1 MKNNNTDFSA
11 RTKISRI
18 LFLFSF
24 CFLFLQ
30 SYSANIET
38 YNQEKTFTFEMWN
51 KPVKEVLNYIEKN
64 SQFIF
69 FYYNNTIDIKRNV
82 SLSVKDKPITFVLD
96 QLFKGMD
103 VRYEIKDRQIS
114 LKKNEGQQYPQS
126 KKQQKRKLIGTV
138 MDASTDDLLVGV
150 SISVKGT
157 PGVGTIT
164 DSAGKFSI
172 EVSNN
177 TELEFSYIG
186 YKTEVQPY
194 HPTLTFHLLPDTQL
208 MQEVTIS
215 ARRPMI
221 EVGPNGLKANVAGTS
236 LARMGSAAEMLPHL
250 PFVTGHNGEYN
261 VMGCGSPVIYI
272 NNKKVRDMTELDRIR
287 ANEILSAEVITTPG
301 AEYASDVAAVIR
313 LRTIRRRGQGLSGH
327 FNTTYSQGHSAN
339 ANEYM
344 ALNYRTG
351 GLDLFVKGYMAQ
363 QNSYGKTTNMNRIKG
378 SAIWQTNKNDVQTHK
393 SQRFSGE
400 LGFNYEPDEHHSFGL
415 RYMPETGIGN
425 ADRNSS
431 GRTVTRRND
440 EETDRINFTTAEQI
454 HTGWDHAANAY
465 YAGELGKWN
474 IDFNADY
481 LFKRSHSDQNAMNN
495 DDATVQ
501 ADSRMRSSL
510 YAAKLVVSAPLWNG
524 RFSFGTEETFTNRHD
539 IFTQNGFS
547 ADADDHIKQSVYAA
561 FADYSR
567 SIRHWKLNMGIR
579 YEHQQTDYYEK
590 GIRID
595 AQSPTYNDIIPVLAA
610 SWSHNGKSFSLS
622 YRLRKNNPDYSLLTN
637 SIRYRSKYEYSQGNP
652 LLKTQKTHRFS
663 AGASWNWLYFSAY
676 FSRILNMYTNI
687 IMPYKED
694 THPGVLLFATQTIP
708 TTHNYGISFNASPKL
723 GCWEPQLNVN
733 MAFLDMNA
741 NKIGITEHRNQPR
754 FYISLDNNFNL
765 PKGWFFNMEGYL
777 STASRQGFFV
787 TRTEGQINAR
797 LSKSFL
803 KETLTITF
811 TANDILRTGYFHF
824 DLYGIDAYMENRIYR
839 DFQRFGLQVSY
850 KFNATKSKYKGTGAG
865 QSEKNRL

>member
-1 MKNNNTDFSA
+1 
-11 RTKISRI
+11 
-18 LFLFSF
+18 
-24 CFLFLQ
+24 
-30 SYSANIET
+30 
-38 YNQEKTFTFEMWN
+38 
-51 KPVKEVLNYIEKN
+51 
-64 SQFIF
+64 
-69 FYYNNTIDIKRNV
+69 
-82 SLSVKDKPITFVLD
+82 
-96 QLFKGMD
+96 
-103 VRYEIKDRQIS
+103 
-114 LKKNEGQQYPQS
+114 
-126 KKQQKRKLIGTV
+126 
-138 MDASTDDLLVGV
+138 
-150 SISVKGT
+150 
-157 PGVGTIT
+157 
-164 DSAGKFSI
+164 
-172 EVSNN
+172 
-177 TELEFSYIG
+177 
-186 YKTEVQPY
+186 
-194 HPTLTFHLLPDTQL
+194 
-208 MQEVTIS
+208 
-215 ARRPMI
+215 
-221 EVGPNGLKANVAGTS
+221 
-236 LARMGSAAEMLPHL
+236 
-250 PFVTGHNGEYN
+250 
-261 VMGCGSPVIYI
+261 MGCGSPVIYI

-287 ANEILSAEVITTPG
+287 ANRNL
-301 AEYASDVAAVIR
+301 
-313 LRTIRRRGQGLSGH
+313 IRRSHHHSRSRICLGCSSRHPPPHICWRGQGLSGH

-415 RYMPETGIGN
+415 RYMPKNGIGN

-431 GRTVTRRND
+431 GKTVTRRND

-803 KETLTITF
+803 KNTFTITF

-865 QSEKNRL
+865 QSEKESSVTPAEKGNFRTFVHGRQGNMQILFRRRNHKEEHFERLFAEMYPRLVRFATTLMSNTEEAKDIVSETMEQAWKEFDQLKENTRSAWLYATVRNGCLNRLKHLNVEQQHIDRLIEATRAEMNQGYRAHEALLQQAENIARSLPEPTCTILRSCYWEKKTYQQVADELGISPDTVKKHISKALRTLREAILKKEDKQ

>member
-1 MKNNNTDFSA
+1 M
-11 RTKISRI
+11 
-18 LFLFSF
+18 
-24 CFLFLQ
+24 
-30 SYSANIET
+30 E
-38 YNQEKTFTFEMWN
+38 
-51 KPVKEVLNYIEKN
+51 
-64 SQFIF
+64 
-69 FYYNNTIDIKRNV
+69 
-82 SLSVKDKPITFVLD
+82 
-96 QLFKGMD
+96 
-103 VRYEIKDRQIS
+103 
-114 LKKNEGQQYPQS
+114 
-126 KKQQKRKLIGTV
+126 
-138 MDASTDDLLVGV
+138 
-150 SISVKGT
+150 
-157 PGVGTIT
+157 
-164 DSAGKFSI
+164 
-172 EVSNN
+172 
-177 TELEFSYIG
+177 
-186 YKTEVQPY
+186 
-194 HPTLTFHLLPDTQL
+194 
-208 MQEVTIS
+208 
-215 ARRPMI
+215 
-221 EVGPNGLKANVAGTS
+221 
-236 LARMGSAAEMLPHL
+236 
-250 PFVTGHNGEYN
+250 
-261 VMGCGSPVIYI
+261 
-272 NNKKVRDMTELDRIR
+272 
-287 ANEILSAEVITTPG
+287 
-301 AEYASDVAAVIR
+301 
-313 LRTIRRRGQGLSGH
+313 
-327 FNTTYSQGHSAN
+327 
-339 ANEYM
+339 
-344 ALNYRTG
+344 
-351 GLDLFVKGYMAQ
+351 
-363 QNSYGKTTNMNRIKG
+363 
-378 SAIWQTNKNDVQTHK
+378 
-393 SQRFSGE
+393 
-400 LGFNYEPDEHHSFGL
+400 
-415 RYMPETGIGN
+415 
-425 ADRNSS
+425 
-431 GRTVTRRND
+431 
-440 EETDRINFTTAEQI
+440 
-454 HTGWDHAANAY
+454 
-465 YAGELGKWN
+465 
-474 IDFNADY
+474 
-481 LFKRSHSDQNAMNN
+481 NAMNN

-777 STASRQGFFV
+777 STASRQGF
-787 TRTEGQINAR
+787 
-797 LSKSFL
+797 L
-803 KETLTITF
+803 
-811 TANDILRTGYFHF
+811 
-824 DLYGIDAYMENRIYR
+824 
-839 DFQRFGLQVSY
+839 
-850 KFNATKSKYKGTGAG
+850 
-865 QSEKNRL
+865 

>member
-1 MKNNNTDFSA
+1 
-11 RTKISRI
+11 
-18 LFLFSF
+18 
-24 CFLFLQ
+24 
-30 SYSANIET
+30 
-38 YNQEKTFTFEMWN
+38 
-51 KPVKEVLNYIEKN
+51 
-64 SQFIF
+64 
-69 FYYNNTIDIKRNV
+69 
-82 SLSVKDKPITFVLD
+82 
-96 QLFKGMD
+96 
-103 VRYEIKDRQIS
+103 
-114 LKKNEGQQYPQS
+114 
-126 KKQQKRKLIGTV
+126 
-138 MDASTDDLLVGV
+138 
-150 SISVKGT
+150 
-157 PGVGTIT
+157 
-164 DSAGKFSI
+164 
-172 EVSNN
+172 
-177 TELEFSYIG
+177 
-186 YKTEVQPY
+186 
-194 HPTLTFHLLPDTQL
+194 
-208 MQEVTIS
+208 
-215 ARRPMI
+215 
-221 EVGPNGLKANVAGTS
+221 
-236 LARMGSAAEMLPHL
+236 
-250 PFVTGHNGEYN
+250 
-261 VMGCGSPVIYI
+261 
-272 NNKKVRDMTELDRIR
+272 
-287 ANEILSAEVITTPG
+287 
-301 AEYASDVAAVIR
+301 
-313 LRTIRRRGQGLSGH
+313 
-327 FNTTYSQGHSAN
+327 
-339 ANEYM
+339 
-344 ALNYRTG
+344 
-351 GLDLFVKGYMAQ
+351 
-363 QNSYGKTTNMNRIKG
+363 
-378 SAIWQTNKNDVQTHK
+378 
-393 SQRFSGE
+393 
-400 LGFNYEPDEHHSFGL
+400 
-415 RYMPETGIGN
+415 
-425 ADRNSS
+425 
-431 GRTVTRRND
+431 
-440 EETDRINFTTAEQI
+440 
-454 HTGWDHAANAY
+454 
-465 YAGELGKWN
+465 
-474 IDFNADY
+474 
-481 LFKRSHSDQNAMNN
+481 MNN

-561 FADYSR
+561 FADYSK

-708 TTHNYGISFNASPKL
+708 TTHNYGISLNASPKL
-723 GCWEPQLNVN
+723 GYWEPQLNVN

-741 NKIGITEHRNQPR
+741 NKIGITERRNQPR

-765 PKGWFFNMEGYL
+765 PKGWFFNIEGYL

-787 TRTEGQINAR
+787 TRTEGQISAR

-803 KETLTITF
+803 NETLNIAL
-811 TANDILRTGYFHF
+811 TANDILHTGYYHF
-824 DLYGIDAYMENRIYR
+824 NLYGINAYMENRIYR